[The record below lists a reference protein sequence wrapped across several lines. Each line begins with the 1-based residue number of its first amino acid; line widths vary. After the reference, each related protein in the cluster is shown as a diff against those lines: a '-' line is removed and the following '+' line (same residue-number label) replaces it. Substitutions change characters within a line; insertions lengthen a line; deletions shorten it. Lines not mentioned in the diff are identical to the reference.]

1 MTPAAVGQ
9 RHDPSGVAPSLGSSL
24 RADGGPGPPQP
35 QPRTRFRQFPPD
47 QHPQAPSPCEAPASP
62 HTCVCRQTPTVP
74 WPTPVCLTVTV
85 SVGFLEHCE
94 PCQGRR
100 QWKWSPLP
108 RPRGTPCG
116 PHCPI
121 PAGPRASHRLSAG
134 SLSPAMPVRGDSCSC
149 GRNTS
154 TWNRV
159 HLRPRPRAPHPL
171 EAPRW
176 PTWTAHVDGPLSLS
190 PQPAEG
196 IGQGPEAVRGD
207 LGLGPDQPER
217 LHGVLVVR
225 DLRAAEGRRRRLVRP
240 ASRGAPGPG
249 AAPQAGVER
258 GILVLPKVECQAG
271 SPRGGG
277 PPRSSYQKE
286 NKRTSCQCLKNS
298 DISQNV

>member
-1 MTPAAVGQ
+1 M
-9 RHDPSGVAPSLGSSL
+9 
-24 RADGGPGPPQP
+24 
-35 QPRTRFRQFPPD
+35 
-47 QHPQAPSPCEAPASP
+47 
-62 HTCVCRQTPTVP
+62 
-74 WPTPVCLTVTV
+74 WP
-85 SVGFLEHCE
+85 
-94 PCQGRR
+94 
-100 QWKWSPLP
+100 PLP
-108 RPRGTPCG
+108 RPSGAPCKPQAVSRQPLPCDARERRFLQPRAKHVHLEPCPPPASSPVRPTRSRRRG
-116 PHCPI
+116 
-121 PAGPRASHRLSAG
+121 GPRRR
-134 SLSPAMPVRGDSCSC
+134 PA
-149 GRNTS
+149 
-154 TWNRV
+154 
-159 HLRPRPRAPHPL
+159 
-171 EAPRW
+171 
-176 PTWTAHVDGPLSLS
+176 WTARVDGPLSLS

-258 GILVLPKVECQAG
+258 GVLVLLKVECQAG

-277 PPRSSYQKE
+277 PPRSSYRKE